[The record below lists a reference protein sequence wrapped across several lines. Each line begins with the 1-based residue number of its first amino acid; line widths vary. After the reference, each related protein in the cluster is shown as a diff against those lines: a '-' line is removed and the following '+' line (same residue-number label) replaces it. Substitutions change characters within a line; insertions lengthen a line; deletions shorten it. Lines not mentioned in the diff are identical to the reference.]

1 MTVSSCIVGKSSL
14 ISNEIKKRRNLLWV
28 EHSDVILFIVI
39 QRQSHTHFELLAN
52 VCCGFCLFFSGLIFF
67 SIFLESGGGVGGGVF
82 LSTLKRF
89 QITFIVDKGHDLESV
104 FLCKTNKYE

>member
-1 MTVSSCIVGKSSL
+1 MFVV
-14 ISNEIKKRRNLLWV
+14 
-28 EHSDVILFIVI
+28 DF
-39 QRQSHTHFELLAN
+39 
-52 VCCGFCLFFSGLIFF
+52 VCFFWFNF
-67 SIFLESGGGVGGGVF
+67 RCYFFLESGGGVGGGVFF